1 MNAEKKFQTE
11 ALLKVAERYQWE
23 GMKAFDAVELAAKD
37 LGLPVAAEDSAC
49 KVYRVEAE
57 TVTNCWVG

>member
-23 GMKAFDAVELAAKD
+23 GLKVFDAVELAAKD
-37 LGLPVAAEDSAC
+37 LGLPVAAEDNAC
-49 KVYRVEAE
+49 RIYKVDEE
-57 TVTNCWVG
+57 TLANCWVG